1 MRWLVVA
8 VLVLASCKHK
18 FDPIEARD
26 IRASAI
32 AVGAR
37 APDAQLASSSGSR
50 VALAELVRGNAKT
63 IVVFY
68 RGFY

>member
-1 MRWLVVA
+1 MRWLVI
-8 VLVLASCKHK
+8 LALLIGCKHT

-26 IRASAI
+26 IRGTAVV
-32 AVGAR
+32 VGAP
-37 APDAQLASSSGSR
+37 APEAHVVLPSGSKI
-50 VALAELVRGNAKT
+50 ALADLLHDKT